1 MSTFEKVADIV
12 ANQLS
17 VDPSKITRATTFE
30 EVDAD
35 SLDVVEVIMS
45 IEGAFDIKLPDE
57 EVEHFKNVG
66 EMADFV
72 DKLLA

>member
-1 MSTFEKVADIV
+1 MSTFEKVRKIV
-12 ANQLS
+12 ADQLS
-17 VDPSKITRATTFE
+17 IDASNVTESTTFE

-45 IEGAFDIKLPDE
+45 VESEFGIDLPDE

-66 EMADFV
+66 ELSGYV
-72 DKLLA
+72 NSLLK